1 MGELFVLVEGGVL
14 FVIIVVFDL
23 FGVLMWYVG
32 IDGGMIVYL
41 KVDLVIGE
49 LILFCVDWC
58 VFWLCYGVIDV
69 MGVMCVD
76 VEIELGVLVMMYDF
90 VIIEICS
97 LLFDLNVGYDFL
109 LL

>member
-23 FGVLMWYVG
+23 FGVLMWYLG
-32 IDGGMIVYL
+32 IDGVMIVYL

-58 VFWLCYGVIDV
+58 VLWLCYGV
-69 MGVMCVD
+69 VD
-76 VEIELGVLVMMYDF
+76 V
-90 VIIEICS
+90 
-97 LLFDLNVGYDFL
+97 
-109 LL
+109 